1 MIDCVCQEYQNG
13 LSQEEVAKNN
23 KTSSVTVRRILK
35 ENGIPIRKQEEWLR
49 HYDLDQEYFDVVNT
63 QNKAYFL

>member
-23 KTSSVTVRRILK
+23 KTSSVTVRRFQGK
-35 ENGIPIRKQEEWLR
+35 WNS
-49 HYDLDQEYFDVVNT
+49 
-63 QNKAYFL
+63 NKKTRRMAKTL